1 MAEMAANVGQVPRTI
16 NANGALARGLRCTLN
31 SSGTCDLSA
40 IGVRGDYITAVDIPA
55 LSAGVGYP
63 TGGGGKVPAVASV
76 AVAVGDPAY
85 SAAAGQFSNVSTGAV
100 LMGKWVLAAS
110 GAGVLGE
117 VELESAA

>member
-1 MAEMAANVGQVPRTI
+1 MAEMAANIGQVPRTI
-16 NANGALARGLRCTLN
+16 NANGALNRGLRCTLN
-31 SSGTCDLSA
+31 ASGTCDLSV
-40 IGVRGDYITAVDIPA
+40 IGVRGDFVTAVDVPA
-55 LSAGVGYP
+55 LSPGIGYA

-100 LMGKWVLAAS
+100 FMGRWTLAAS

-117 VELESAA
+117 VELESVA